1 MMKTTYFT
9 KQYGGLEIT
18 YWTHAKYFSHWQEI
32 DHQIWQ
38 HIADWNASNQKPII
52 GTTTK

>member
-1 MMKTTYFT
+1 MMKITYFT

-18 YWTHAKYFSHWQEI
+18 YWEHAKDFSHWEEI

-38 HIADWNASNQKPII
+38 HIADWNVANQKS
-52 GTTTK
+52 TTPTTSN